1 MEAALILHLL
11 SAVVW
16 VGGMFFAYMVL
27 RPVAAGLLDAP
38 QRLALWAQVFAQFF
52 TWVWFA
58 IITLLLT
65 GYGMLFAFFG
75 GMAAAPIY
83 IHIMQGAGLLM
94 MLIFAHVYFAPYR
107 RLRQAVAAQ
116 DWPEGGRR
124 LGQIRQLVGINLMLG
139 LLVVTVAA
147 AGRFVI

>member
-1 MEAALILHLL
+1 MQAALILHVL

-38 QRLALWAQVFAQFF
+38 QRLALWAQVFTQFF

-83 IHIMQGAGLLM
+83 VHLMQAVGLLM

-107 RLRQAVAAQ
+107 RLRRAVAAQ
-116 DWPEGGRR
+116 DWAEGGGR
-124 LGQIRQLVGINLMLG
+124 LAQIRRLVGINLMLG

-147 AGRFVI
+147 GRFVI

>member
-1 MEAALILHLL
+1 MEAALILHVL

-27 RPVAAGLLDAP
+27 RPAAADVLDAP
-38 QRLALWAQVFAQFF
+38 QRLALWARVFSQFF
-52 TWVWFA
+52 IWVWFA

-83 IHIMQGAGLLM
+83 IHLMQGAGLAM

-124 LGQIRQLVGINLMLG
+124 LGQIRQLVAINLMLG